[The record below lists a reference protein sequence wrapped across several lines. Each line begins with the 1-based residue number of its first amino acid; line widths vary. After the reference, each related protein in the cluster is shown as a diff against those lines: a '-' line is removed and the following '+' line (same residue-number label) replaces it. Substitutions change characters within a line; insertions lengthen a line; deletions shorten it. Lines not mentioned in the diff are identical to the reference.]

1 MGINVTHFEFLI
13 PQRPVSVQTKKR
25 RNLQAWMDFVKNE
38 AAKTWTGTIL
48 TNPGIKVTL
57 VYIADDSAP
66 DADNI
71 IKPIQDALIGLVY
84 EDDSLVSDVDCH
96 RRFMTDG
103 IDLTF
108 LPTILKRGAA
118 TGEECVYVKISD
130 PDKLETYL

>member
-1 MGINVTHFEFLI
+1 M
-13 PQRPVSVQTKKR
+13 
-25 RNLQAWMDFVKNE
+25 
-38 AAKTWTGTIL
+38 L

-57 VYIADDSAP
+57 VYIASDSAP

-96 RRFMTDG
+96 RRFMSDG

-108 LPTILKRGAA
+108 LPAMLQRGVAM
-118 TGEECVYVKISD
+118 GVECVYVKVSD